1 MTENSVQVKGKR
13 KNLIRLC
20 SEKAENEVLDVA
32 EKHGKEILNEIPEI
46 IKNGNIDNR
55 HKRLV
60 RVYVLS
66 QNKKVVIG

>member
-1 MTENSVQVKGKR
+1 MFGESGEQG
-13 KNLIRLC
+13 
-20 SEKAENEVLDVA
+20 LDVA

-60 RVYVLS
+60 RVYVLF
-66 QNKKVVIG
+66 